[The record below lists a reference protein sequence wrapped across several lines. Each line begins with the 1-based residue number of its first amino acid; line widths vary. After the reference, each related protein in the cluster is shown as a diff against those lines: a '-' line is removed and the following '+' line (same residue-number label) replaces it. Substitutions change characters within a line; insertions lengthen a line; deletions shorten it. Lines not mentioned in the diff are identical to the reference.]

1 MWPQTHVLI
10 CWFHTGC
17 QPDGLDWCGGS
28 NTGTSA
34 ADAIHFRAHFIS
46 FFLFIMNQQITQDMY
61 NILEPRGYKMK
72 CRGKINVKGKGSMI
86 TYFLQKPTAVD
97 CSDAVLTHQNSKMTA
112 ASSEDYELCDDD
124 AVDDMNSDSARLT
137 QKRKSLCRQ
146 HNIFSS
152 LTNKSIASNVSEHIM
167 GGSFDANDDIL
178 VPNEKTKLLSQ
189 SNSQASTVT
198 TIGGAGSIILS
209 PETYPKK
216 CDFKPN
222 LPQHC
227 VTLKDSIESLEKFLK
242 NDYSL
247 SDLSTTKVMSNK
259 VGTENGDA
267 IVPFTMNPLNPKVFV
282 TAQPNHSNNNKTKA
296 NGMPSTA
303 AMTTAT
309 VAAHIAATPP
319 NTNSMK
325 MMDDPIKRTIKRTIN
340 FGDRNFMK
348 ISKSLYPMTKE
359 RIDTFKIPN
368 SKSMCVISSQNQ
380 NGSVSLI

>member
-1 MWPQTHVLI
+1 M
-10 CWFHTGC
+10 FH
-17 QPDGLDWCGGS
+17 
-28 NTGTSA
+28 
-34 ADAIHFRAHFIS
+34 IHSCLSVCYFACE
-46 FFLFIMNQQITQDMY
+46 QITQDMY

-97 CSDAVLTHQNSKMTA
+97 CTDDVLTHQTSKMTA

-152 LTNKSIASNVSEHIM
+152 LTNKSIASNVSEHTM

-189 SNSQASTVT
+189 CGSQASTST
-198 TIGGAGSIILS
+198 AGGIVLS
-209 PETYPKK
+209 PEVYPKK

-242 NDYSL
+242 NDFSL
-247 SDLSTTKVMSNK
+247 SDLSTTKVISNK
-259 VGTENGDA
+259 VSAENGEA
-267 IVPFTMNPLNPKVFV
+267 TIPLAMNPLSPKVFI
-282 TAQPNHSNNNKTKA
+282 TAQPNHMSNINTKT
-296 NGMPSTA
+296 NGIPL
-303 AMTTAT
+303 TTN
-309 VAAHIAATPP
+309 AAHNHSPTPA
-319 NTNSMK
+319 TNSSVK
-325 MMDDPIKRTIKRTIN
+325 MDDQIKQTIKRTIN
-340 FGDRNFMK
+340 FGDRSLMK

>member
-1 MWPQTHVLI
+1 
-10 CWFHTGC
+10 
-17 QPDGLDWCGGS
+17 
-28 NTGTSA
+28 
-34 ADAIHFRAHFIS
+34 
-46 FFLFIMNQQITQDMY
+46 MY

-97 CSDAVLTHQNSKMTA
+97 CSDDVLTHQNSKMTA
-112 ASSEDYELCDDD
+112 ASSEDYELCDEDGID
-124 AVDDMNSDSARLT
+124 DSARLT

-189 SNSQASTVT
+189 SDSHASTT
-198 TIGGAGSIILS
+198 PGGGGCGSILS
-209 PETYPKK
+209 PELYPKK

-247 SDLSTTKVMSNK
+247 SDLSTTKVLSNK
-259 VGTENGDA
+259 VSAENGDV
-267 IVPFTMNPLNPKVFV
+267 IVPFTMNPLSPKVFV
-282 TAQPNHSNNNKTKA
+282 TAQPNHSNNIKTKT
-296 NGMPSTA
+296 NGMP
-303 AMTTAT
+303 AT
-309 VAAHIAATPP
+309 VNMMNATTTYAAASASFA
-319 NTNSMK
+319 TNSMK
-325 MMDDPIKRTIKRTIN
+325 MDDPIKRTIKRTIN
-340 FGDRNFMK
+340 FGDRSLMK

-359 RIDTFKIPN
+359 RIETFKIPN

-380 NGSVSLI
+380 NGSVSMI

>member
-1 MWPQTHVLI
+1 
-10 CWFHTGC
+10 
-17 QPDGLDWCGGS
+17 
-28 NTGTSA
+28 
-34 ADAIHFRAHFIS
+34 
-46 FFLFIMNQQITQDMY
+46 MY

-86 TYFLQKPTAVD
+86 TYFLQKPTAGD
-97 CSDAVLTHQNSKMTA
+97 CAIDMLTHQTSKTTA
-112 ASSEDYELCDDD
+112 ASSDDYDLYDGD
-124 AVDDMNSDSARLT
+124 AIDDMNSDSARLT

-152 LTNKSIASNVSEHIM
+152 LTNKSIASNVSEHTM

-189 SNSQASTVT
+189 SESQASTT
-198 TIGGAGSIILS
+198 TGGVILS
-209 PETYPKK
+209 PEMYPKK
-216 CDFKPN
+216 YDFKPN

-247 SDLSTTKVMSNK
+247 SDLSTTKLIAKAGV
-259 VGTENGDA
+259 ENGDTVA
-267 IVPFTMNPLNPKVFV
+267 PLTTNPLSPKVFV
-282 TAQPNHSNNNKTKA
+282 TPQPAHTSCSKTKVNGIASAASA
-296 NGMPSTA
+296 NVMNASTA
-303 AMTTAT
+303 NSMAISSA
-309 VAAHIAATPP
+309 VA
-319 NTNSMK
+319 NSMK
-325 MMDDPIKRTIKRTIN
+325 MDDQIKRTIKRTIN
-340 FGDRNFMK
+340 FGDRSLMK

-359 RIDTFKIPN
+359 RCDTFKIPN

>member
-1 MWPQTHVLI
+1 
-10 CWFHTGC
+10 
-17 QPDGLDWCGGS
+17 
-28 NTGTSA
+28 
-34 ADAIHFRAHFIS
+34 
-46 FFLFIMNQQITQDMY
+46 MY

-86 TYFLQKPTAVD
+86 TYFLQKPTAAD
-97 CSDAVLTHQNSKMTA
+97 CSIDVLTHQTSKTTA
-112 ASSEDYELCDDD
+112 ASSDDYELCDED
-124 AVDDMNSDSARLT
+124 AVDDINSDSARLT

-189 SNSQASTVT
+189 SDSQASTTVS
-198 TIGGAGSIILS
+198 GMVLS
-209 PETYPKK
+209 PEIYPKK

-247 SDLSTTKVMSNK
+247 SDLSTTKLMSNK
-259 VGTENGDA
+259 VGTENSEA
-267 IVPFTMNPLNPKVFV
+267 SVPITMNPLSPKVFV
-282 TAQPNHSNNNKTKA
+282 TAQPNNSSNNKTKA
-296 NGMPSTA
+296 NGIPT
-303 AMTTAT
+303 TTANSMT
-309 VAAHIAATPP
+309 NPTAGNTTSTSSA
-319 NTNSMK
+319 TNSSK
-325 MMDDPIKRTIKRTIN
+325 MDEQFKRTIKRTFN
-340 FGDRNFMK
+340 FSDRSLMK

-359 RIDTFKIPN
+359 RCDTFKIPN
-368 SKSMCVISSQNQ
+368 SKSMCVISSNKNQ

>member
-1 MWPQTHVLI
+1 
-10 CWFHTGC
+10 
-17 QPDGLDWCGGS
+17 
-28 NTGTSA
+28 
-34 ADAIHFRAHFIS
+34 
-46 FFLFIMNQQITQDMY
+46 
-61 NILEPRGYKMK
+61 
-72 CRGKINVKGKGSMI
+72 MI

-97 CSDAVLTHQNSKMTA
+97 CSSDDALTHQNSKLTA

-124 AVDDMNSDSARLT
+124 VAIDDMNSDSARLT

-152 LTNKSIASNVSEHIM
+152 LTNKSIASNVSEQIL

-189 SNSQASTVT
+189 NDSQVST
-198 TIGGAGSIILS
+198 TIAGFGGGVGGAGNILS

-242 NDYSL
+242 NDFSL
-247 SDLSTTKVMSNK
+247 SDLSTTKVMNNK
-259 VGTENGDA
+259 MGAENGDA
-267 IVPFTMNPLNPKVFV
+267 GIPLNMNPLSPKVFV
-282 TAQPNHSNNNKTKA
+282 TAQPQHSTNQKTIA
-296 NGMPSTA
+296 NCLPLTHAPTA
-303 AMTTAT
+303 HTTAS
-309 VAAHIAATPP
+309 PP
-319 NTNSMK
+319 TTNSVK
-325 MMDDPIKRTIKRTIN
+325 MDDQIKRTIKRTIN
-340 FGDRNFMK
+340 LGDRSLMK
-348 ISKSLYPMTKE
+348 ISKSLYPITKE
-359 RIDTFKIPN
+359 RIDTFKMPN